1 MSIIR
6 ARRTKR
12 FASLTVSDPQRDSGE
27 INHQSDRNIK
37 KYDEAQPI
45 NYCERGIGVVQ
56 KILKIVRIIYRVC
69 IITETIKIR
78 FYLDLRTRE
87 GRNRKIF
94 LIEVSEAHIY
104 HYHVAGVA
112 GHRTFALP
120 TKS

>member
-6 ARRTKR
+6 ARRTKG

-27 INHQSDRNIK
+27 INHHADRNIK

-45 NYCERGIGVVQ
+45 NYCGRGLGSFKNPENCKDCI
-56 KILKIVRIIYRVC
+56 RVC

-78 FYLDLRTRE
+78 FQLDLRTRE

-104 HYHVAGVA
+104 HYHVAG
-112 GHRTFALP
+112 GRSPHLCFTY
-120 TKS
+120 